1 MSRNVDAADGMEHSN
16 THVSTGHS
24 VLTTVFELL
33 VLAVYAWRLLI
44 LRGRRLY
51 ELLSASLF
59 GLTLEYFNILINDN
73 YHYSERFLLQLGDP
87 PVNVPLVI
95 AMGWGLIITSSISLT
110 DRLGIRFRPVADSVI
125 ALSIDLSMDV
135 IAIRVEGG
143 FWSWQIPLLDYPTDQ
158 GFYGVPWGN
167 LTSWLYVVLIYS
179 VVIRRSRRLP
189 LGRGLFLY
197 FLLAPVVAYF
207 PLFVLIVGSIGL
219 YFALGLR
226 EFIGP
231 VGYQLL
237 PIVVAALVFTYSLD
251 PGLSNELGVEN
262 HARGSGSGKL
272 TTTGGSDR
280 SAGDLWVNHP
290 VQNPSYMTPTST
302 MDSLPVFAIFHGYFL
317 VVYLLLGLW
326 STIPLI
332 LWIELLL
339 LVFALLLHALAED
352 IHTAD
357 A

>member
-1 MSRNVDAADGMEHSN
+1 M
-16 THVSTGHS
+16 
-24 VLTTVFELL
+24 LTTVFELL
-33 VLAVYAWRLLI
+33 VLAVYAWRLLV

-51 ELLSASLF
+51 ELLSTSLF

-73 YHYSERFLLQLGDP
+73 YHYSERFLLQLGHP

-110 DRLGIRFRPVADSVI
+110 DRLGIRFRPVADAVI

-143 FWSWQIPLLDYPTDQ
+143 FWNWQIPLLDYPTDL

-197 FLLAPVVAYF
+197 FLLAPVVAYL

-226 EFIGP
+226 WLIGP
-231 VGYQLL
+231 LVYQLL
-237 PIVVAALVFTYSLD
+237 PIAVAVLVFALSLFE
-251 PGLSNELGVEN
+251 LRLVNEQ
-262 HARGSGSGKL
+262 RGDNSSGISESEKT
-272 TTTGGSDR
+272 TTTGGPDITTGELGR
-280 SAGDLWVNHP
+280 DHQTMNTLHVTYTSA
-290 VQNPSYMTPTST
+290 
-302 MDSLPVFAIFHGYFL
+302 MDSLPVFAIFHTYFL
-317 VVYLLLGLW
+317 GVYLLLGLW

-339 LVFALLLHALAED
+339 LGFALLLHALAEKT
-352 IHTAD
+352 HRAD
-357 A
+357 T